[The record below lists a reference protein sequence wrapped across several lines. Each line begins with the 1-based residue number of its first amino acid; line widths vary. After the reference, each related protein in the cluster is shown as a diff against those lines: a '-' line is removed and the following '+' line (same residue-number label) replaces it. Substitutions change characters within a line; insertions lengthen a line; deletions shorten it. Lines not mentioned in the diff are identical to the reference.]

1 MTDIPETPV
10 PEPEDDL
17 AQVRQLILTSHPDT
31 VPELV
36 TGATIAEIIA
46 SIGPAQAAYQRVAE
60 SIPPTAVTVP
70 AGGNTPVLI
79 EADALPTSEKIRRGL
94 AAIQRKG

>member
-1 MTDIPETPV
+1 MTDIPEPPV

-17 AQVRQLILTSHPDT
+17 AQVRQLILASHPDT

-36 TGATIAEIIA
+36 TGTTIADLIA
-46 SIGPAQAAYQRVAE
+46 SIGPAQAAYNRVAE
-60 SIPPTAVTVP
+60 SMPQPAVTVP
-70 AGGNTPVLI
+70 AGGNTPVLV

-94 AAIQRKG
+94 SAIQRKG

>member
-17 AQVRQLILTSHPDT
+17 MQVRQLILASHPDT

-36 TGATIAEIIA
+36 TGTTIADLIA
-46 SIGPAQAAYQRVAE
+46 SIAPAQAAYTRVVE
-60 SIPPTAVTVP
+60 SIPQAAVTVP
-70 AGGNTPVLI
+70 AGGNTPVLV

-94 AAIQRKG
+94 AARRP